1 MQIDTSR
8 NFYPVKDILRTLNAM
23 SYNKLNVFHWHLT
36 DSQSFPL
43 VLDSLPELAE
53 KGAYVLQGKRLVYTK
68 KDVQRIVKYA
78 RSRGIR
84 VIPEIDMVTE
94 KKKGMEK
101 D

>member
-1 MQIDTSR
+1 
-8 NFYPVKDILRTLNAM
+8 M

-68 KDVQRIVKYA
+68 KDVQRVVKYA

-84 VIPEIDMVTE
+84 VIPEIDMV
-94 KKKGMEK
+94 KKKVRRK
-101 D
+101 NKKN